1 VGAVKRWRAS
11 GASGLQGNLDREVFP
26 VGFPLLGFP
35 CAVRLFNS
43 IYLCQP
49 LLGVSYVSTAW
60 LTEAGWALLKKAER
74 LSGFRRYAEVVRAA
88 VNTAVVEVAR
98 GAGLAPP
105 ASVEAGGGASFQP
118 QLGRLREVA
127 VRLVSPVPL
136 KRLQKWLAEK
146 LGVPKVSMGVALEWA
161 LATYIQVLRQ
171 RPAGLPGPVRD
182 MLTQVYLRVKSAPRS
197 EKKTTALN
205 ELRLRMG
212 TAKELAKSLGLPVDR
227 WWESIMEEVAAA
239 GDPEAVLRRYL
250 ECGEVPRVRT
260 SDRFAEAVALVLREV
275 KDAESLRRLW
285 WVKRGLMLR
294 AAESKPEREIVK
306 MVDMYVERDPETALK
321 LLRAVERG
329 ERPPP
334 PPPPPFDRAGFYAS
348 VRARLET
355 FDAVARR
362 VLERAREVGL
372 PHALYGAGEYFRGF
386 VKTAEHDLKTMLE
399 KAPPEDREEDEL
411 RRRLEAALDAAASVA
426 AAGTAA
432 GVVGGEVQELTEAA
446 VQKFLAYCRRYLG
459 LT

>member
-1 VGAVKRWRAS
+1 
-11 GASGLQGNLDREVFP
+11 
-26 VGFPLLGFP
+26 
-35 CAVRLFNS
+35 
-43 IYLCQP
+43 

-60 LTEAGWALLKKAER
+60 LTEAGWALLKEAER
-74 LSGFRRYAEVVRAA
+74 ISGFRKHAEVVRAA

-98 GAGLAPP
+98 GAGLASP
-105 ASVEAGGGASFQP
+105 ASVEVKNAPSAFQP

-127 VRLVSPVPL
+127 VRLASPAPL

-146 LGVPKVSMGVALEWA
+146 LGVPKASMGMALEWA

-197 EKKTTALN
+197 ERRATALN

-227 WWESIMEEVAAA
+227 WWESIMEEVAVA

-250 ECGEVPRVRT
+250 EGGEVPRVRT

-306 MVDMYVERDPETALK
+306 MVDMYVERDPEAALK
-321 LLRAVERG
+321 LLKAVERG

-348 VRARLET
+348 VRARLDT

-362 VLERAREVGL
+362 ILERAKEVGL
-372 PHALYGAGEYFRGF
+372 PYAIYGAGEYFRGF
-386 VKTAEHDLKTMLE
+386 VKTAERDLKTMLE

-411 RRRLEAALDAAASVA
+411 RRRLEAALDAAVAVA

-459 LT
+459 LPEPA